1 MVSHEDLVREF
12 EHEQKDVVF
21 GSLTNHFQLGLFT
34 DLTLVCQN
42 QSLRAHK
49 TVLSASSKF
58 FRDILRHY
66 PLIMAI
72 DLDKE
77 LSPNGITLDF
87 TDLQQLVSTLYCV
100 GNLDTSSRGIE
111 SMLLVAQV
119 LGIPTL
125 ISFLKRVKTSFPN
138 FTSDHPR
145 SWDRPKAPSNPLLPS
160 VTTQHPEDELA
171 RPSAP
176 FPQLPPE
183 IPLHK
188 QERIDPHPSGESH
201 SPSNRAP
208 SQATL
213 ASLSSFPFQPL
224 PSPRQGGHEV
234 NPNSS
239 SRVVTSVLESF
250 DPSFLTNLQANQ
262 IDDLENALLPHLQNE
277 DSNPEPSP
285 LPAPGSG
292 TSGLNSRKCASASMF
307 PNQEKEQHSV
317 VVDIPPDMDPT
328 YSFDQPTSSGLT
340 PPNFGVRPADPSE
353 VLTQSA
359 NPPRTSPLPQ
369 FSVLKPNQRVDPSVC
384 APKPVVLRPDASFSP
399 LSTSTI
405 PETPTPLTPEIPK
418 SDDELEPPSLHEEE
432 TEEGLVIDESF
443 EGENRVSQTE
453 DAEIEVNLEKV
464 REGQSFK
471 FAIPG
476 SSKSVT
482 LNFSA
487 DALKEMRNSMT
498 GEDHEDANNGS
509 IQDPKLSSSV
519 GKTTSPRHLRS
530 RKRKKKT
537 SPSLVCKSLFACQL
551 CGKAFPNKK
560 LFDRHASFHVE
571 INSSCKVCG
580 KLFPK
585 RWNLE
590 EHMALEHDMGKKGK
604 CKDCNKEFKW
614 DRNLLAHIQLH
625 HPKEIRHRCKFC
637 PLNFIKKRFYIRHH
651 QKRHPNKPETWC
663 KVSQALR

>member
-1 MVSHEDLVREF
+1 M
-12 EHEQKDVVF
+12 
-21 GSLTNHFQLGLFT
+21 
-34 DLTLVCQN
+34 
-42 QSLRAHK
+42 
-49 TVLSASSKF
+49 
-58 FRDILRHY
+58 
-66 PLIMAI
+66 MI
-72 DLDKE
+72 DLDSE
-77 LSPNGITLDF
+77 LSSNGISLDF
-87 TDLQQLVSTLYCV
+87 GDLQQLVSALYCV
-100 GNLDTSSRGIE
+100 GNLDTSSQGIE

-125 ISFLKRVKTSFPN
+125 ISFLKRVKSSLRSN
-138 FTSDHPR
+138 FAADPPTPMI
-145 SWDRPKAPSNPLLPS
+145 WDRPKASNPLLPNIIS
-160 VTTQHPEDELA
+160 GHPDDEQLP

-176 FPQLPPE
+176 FPQL
-183 IPLHK
+183 HK
-188 QERIDPHPSGESH
+188 QERIDPNPGGGDSPES
-201 SPSNRAP
+201 RAP

-224 PSPRQGGHEV
+224 ASPRHGGGHEV
-234 NPNSS
+234 NPSSS

-277 DSNPEPSP
+277 DSNPEQASLPTSSGNEAVSLSP
-285 LPAPGSG
+285 
-292 TSGLNSRKCASASMF
+292 RKTMF
-307 PNQEKEQHSV
+307 PDHHKEQHSV
-317 VVDIPPDMDPT
+317 VVDMPPDMDPT
-328 YSFDQPTSSGLT
+328 YSFDQPPSS
-340 PPNFGVRPADPSE
+340 PNFGVRPADPSE
-353 VLTQSA
+353 SLTQST
-359 NPPRTSPLPQ
+359 NPFRTSPLPR
-369 FSVLKPNQRVDPSVC
+369 FSVLKPNQLVDPTVC
-384 APKPVVLRPDASFSP
+384 APKPMVLRPDASFSP
-399 LSTSTI
+399 MSTSTL
-405 PETPTPLTPEIPK
+405 PETPENPK
-418 SDDELEPPSLHEEE
+418 SDDEMEPSSLNGEE

-453 DAEIEVNLEKV
+453 DSEIEVNLDKV

-498 GEDHEDANNGS
+498 GEDHEDVSNS

-519 GKTTSPRHLRS
+519 GKATPSSRNLRS
-530 RKRKKKT
+530 RKRKKKKS
-537 SPSLVCKSLFACQL
+537 SPNLVCKSLFACQF

-580 KLFPK
+580 KLFPH

-590 EHMALEHDMGKKGK
+590 EHMAIEHGMGKKGK
-604 CKDCNKEFKW
+604 CKDCDKEFKW

-663 KVSQALR
+663 KVRKYLISTP